1 MKIKALIIDDEPLA
15 RSLIREYLDDYTD
28 INIVGECDNGFEGI
42 KSVNELRPDLL
53 FLDIQMPR
61 INGFEMLE
69 LLDEPLP
76 QIIFTTAFD
85 EFALKAFEA
94 GAIDYLLKPY
104 NKVRFDKA
112 VQKTLLLIENKT
124 NSERDFSVLKQGIEN
139 RIIIK
144 SGGEIK
150 IIPCDEIIYLE
161 AYDDYVKIHS
171 RGASYIKKQTMQYYE
186 DKLDGAHFGRIHR
199 SYIVNFSYLDK
210 LGQGD
215 KDNKVAVL
223 KNGIEL
229 PVSRSGLQILKNRL

>member
-15 RSLIREYLDDYTD
+15 RSLIREYLEDYVD
-28 INIVGECDNGFEGI
+28 IVVAGECDNGFEGI
-42 KSVNELRPDLL
+42 KSVNELKPDLL

-76 QIIFTTAFD
+76 QIVFTTAFD

-104 NKVRFDKA
+104 NKTRFDKA
-112 VQKTLLLIENKT
+112 VQKSLLLIENKT
-124 NSERDFSVLKQGIEN
+124 IAERDFSALKQGSEN
-139 RIIIK
+139 RIIVK
-144 SGGEIK
+144 SGSEIK

-161 AYDDYVKIHS
+161 AWDDYVKIYTPT
-171 RGASYIKKQTMQYYE
+171 ASYIKKQTMQYYE
-186 DKLDGAHFGRIHR
+186 GSLDSAGFGRIHR

-229 PVSRSGLQILKNRL
+229 PVSRSGLLLLKNRL